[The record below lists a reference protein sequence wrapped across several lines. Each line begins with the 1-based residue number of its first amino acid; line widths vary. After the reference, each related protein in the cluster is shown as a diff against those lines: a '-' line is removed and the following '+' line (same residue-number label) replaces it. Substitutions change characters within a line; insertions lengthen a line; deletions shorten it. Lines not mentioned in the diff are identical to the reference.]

1 MQHIVPT
8 DSENETTN
16 NSTTT
21 HTSSNSTMPPQ
32 VQTQGQSQMQLN
44 LQQSYQPLSQL
55 NQMHWQHQPQ
65 QQQQSQNELNN
76 GIIQIPVNSAVFP
89 SSPKLQAM
97 EYLKPIKAPSPTNS
111 DMSVIKSMSACPTKK
126 SGSRSPKLVT
136 HHQVK
141 RGSGV
146 DMKGPT
152 PEVAQQLR
160 FPWKLHLLLERCE
173 YEHNQKLSAAANEGK
188 NPGSVIDMPISWLP
202 CGKAFKV
209 HDKERFV
216 KEIMPSFFG
225 TQSFKTFQRN
235 LNLWGFTRVSKGPQ
249 KDVCSHPLFLKG
261 FPAVCQSM
269 KRIVLKGTGRGNR
282 APLGGVDVSS
292 VQAVV
297 AAAAMQQ
304 AQQQAAQQM
313 NQVPHHIQAQ
323 QVLQQQQIQAQHKKS
338 IDIQAQQSPLNHI
351 HHQNQQQQNRQQH
364 QQAAQNQQQQQ
375 FLIENGSIQAAPMPS
390 QQKLVVLPSAPAPS
404 SQYSTTTVMWPNQQQ
419 QQQQVQQQQ
428 TLNPAD
434 ATANL
439 QKSLQ
444 QLSAIIQQLN
454 GCNAMATAAVNPN
467 AVNSN
472 NNGGNSNNSVNT
484 ANFQQQ
490 QQQLQVGPTPIMQQ
504 QQQPAMM
511 QQQQQAPNMPN
522 SIVAPS
528 PMSTQDLVAL
538 LLQRNLQQQVQTT
551 TAQSQ
556 QPLAP
561 QVQLQ
566 VPSSLFAP
574 QSTPIMQQQQQPV
587 NTTNFSQQSQMV
599 QTPMQQGTMMGNFQP
614 QQQQQAQ
621 QVSASPSPV
630 STGGQQQQQNQLL
643 QLLLQQQGWATTAA
657 PAI

>member
-1 MQHIVPT
+1 
-8 DSENETTN
+8 
-16 NSTTT
+16 
-21 HTSSNSTMPPQ
+21 MPPQ

-55 NQMHWQHQPQ
+55 NQMHWQHQQPQ
-65 QQQQSQNELNN
+65 QQQPQNELNN
-76 GIIQIPVNSAVFP
+76 GIIQFPVNSAVLP
-89 SSPKLQAM
+89 SSPKLHAT
-97 EYLKPIKAPSPTNS
+97 EYLKPIKAPSPTNI
-111 DMSVIKSMSACPTKK
+111 DMSAIKSMSLSPTKNK
-126 SGSRSPKLVT
+126 RQSGSRSPNLMT
-136 HHQVK
+136 LHQVK

-173 YEHNQKLSAAANEGK
+173 YEHNHKLSSAANEGK

-304 AQQQAAQQM
+304 AQQQHAAQQM
-313 NQVPHHIQAQ
+313 NQVPHHNQPQ
-323 QVLQQQQIQAQHKKS
+323 QVLQQQHMQAQHKKS
-338 IDIQAQQSPLNHI
+338 IDIQGQQRPLNHI
-351 HHQNQQQQNRQQH
+351 HHQNQQQQNRQQQ

-375 FLIENGSIQAAPMPS
+375 FLIENGSIQAAPVPS
-390 QQKLVVLPSAPAPS
+390 QQKLVVLPSAPTPS
-404 SQYSTTTVMWPNQQQ
+404 PQYSTTTVMWPNNMN
-419 QQQQVQQQQ
+419 QQVQQQQQQ

-444 QLSAIIQQLN
+444 QLSTIIQQLN

-467 AVNSN
+467 TVNNN
-472 NNGGNSNNSVNT
+472 NNGGNSSVNT

-511 QQQQQAPNMPN
+511 QQQQQLQPAANMQN
-522 SIVAPS
+522 AVVAPS
-528 PMSTQDLVAL
+528 PMSTQDLVTL
-538 LLQRNLQQQVQTT
+538 LLQRNLQQQIHTS
-551 TAQSQ
+551 TAQPQ
-556 QPLAP
+556 QPTAP

-574 QSTPIMQQQQQPV
+574 QSTLPVVPQQQQPA

-599 QTPMQQGTMMGNFQP
+599 QTPIQQGTMMGNFQP
-614 QQQQQAQ
+614 LQQQQTH
-621 QVSASPSPV
+621 QVSVSPSP
-630 STGGQQQQQNQLL
+630 SSPLTTGGQQQQQNQLL
-643 QLLLQQQGWATTAA
+643 QLLLQQQGWATSATPAA
-657 PAI
+657 I